1 MSTRKIRVT
10 MTQTTVTDV
19 EFEFTATDLARHGIP
34 FDMDVLEE
42 GGYDEALFTMIDK
55 VKEPVGYSVT
65 DRIFEFESA

>member
-19 EFEFTATDLARHGIP
+19 EFTAADLARHGIP

>member
-10 MTQTTVTDV
+10 MTETTVTDV
-19 EFEFTATDLARHGIP
+19 EFTAADLARHGIP

-55 VKEPVGYSVT
+55 VKEPVGYGVT

>member
-1 MSTRKIRVT
+1 MEGHVVT
-10 MTQTTVTDV
+10 TDDDVT
-19 EFEFTATDLARHGIP
+19 AADLARHGIP
-34 FDMDVLEE
+34 FDMGVLEE

>member
-19 EFEFTATDLARHGIP
+19 EFTAADLARHGIP
-34 FDMDVLEE
+34 FDMDVLEEE

-55 VKEPVGYSVT
+55 VKEPVEYNVT